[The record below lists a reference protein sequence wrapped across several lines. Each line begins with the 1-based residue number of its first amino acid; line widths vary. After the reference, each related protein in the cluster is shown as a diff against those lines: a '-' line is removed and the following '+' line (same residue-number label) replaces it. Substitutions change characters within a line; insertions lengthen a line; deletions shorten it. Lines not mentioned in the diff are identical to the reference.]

1 MEGRQKITNKEVPST
16 GRENYFTN
24 VNEMF
29 QARSYP
35 RFEFQKS
42 TDLLLV

>member
-1 MEGRQKITNKEVPST
+1 MEGRQKITNKEVPHLVEKIT
-16 GRENYFTN
+16 LQ
-24 VNEMF
+24 MF